1 MYIYASIILK
11 RITRRTAN
19 LRQSCRIKKPNGSNE
34 IDVVED
40 SDSNVKR
47 QFSRALSTVTKSA
60 KKTKDA
66 AKIEKYFYYILRYEY
81 LFDKNQIDF
90 FLD

>member
-1 MYIYASIILK
+1 M
-11 RITRRTAN
+11 
-19 LRQSCRIKKPNGSNE
+19 
-34 IDVVED
+34 DVVED